1 MSFNRHTYY
10 ITSKPIVESSMI
22 GFLLLFTYI
31 APNDTVLIL
40 GAYYDILL
48 NTNVLRFQAAGAT
61 EVLRS

>member
-1 MSFNRHTYY
+1 
-10 ITSKPIVESSMI
+10 MI